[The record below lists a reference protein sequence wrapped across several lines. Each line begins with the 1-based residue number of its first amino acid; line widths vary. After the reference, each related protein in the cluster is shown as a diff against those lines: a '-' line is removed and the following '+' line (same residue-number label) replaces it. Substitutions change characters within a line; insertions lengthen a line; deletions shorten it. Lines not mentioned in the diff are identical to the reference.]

1 MSNLK
6 SKNIYIITLKNCTW
20 KRPKKCRD
28 FSADVRNC
36 DDLKFSSVSED
47 FGRHYFGRF
56 RRSITVTNSWFQR
69 VLGIQESSHI
79 IILSIRS
86 LTFRNS
92 HIFWSQNDDYPPHYR
107 NRGLSVRKSAGY
119 PTYDGTCLSPRL
131 QNVARGSTRCLV
143 QPKSCTKLCSNLP
156 YLVQSMIFSATNC
169 VLEFARALSF
179 CTVHQI

>member
-56 RRSITVTNSWFQR
+56 RRSITVTNSSFQR

-92 HIFWSQNDDYPPHYR
+92 HIFWSQNDDFPHHYR

-119 PTYDGTCLSPRL
+119 PMHWTCS
-131 QNVARGSTRCLV
+131 
-143 QPKSCTKLCSNLP
+143 SCGLGKVEVVFQFAGIRHHSG
-156 YLVQSMIFSATNC
+156 F
-169 VLEFARALSF
+169 EFLRS
-179 CTVHQI
+179 QEY